1 MTKQSIQKQI
11 IRARYEA
18 KRRTI
23 NWKKRKI
30 FSKLQRRLRI
40 HKHIE
45 RINKEIV
52 NLEAP
57 KIFSFIDNADEVV
70 RYFNLVKDNVHLNQ
84 PVRIDISKITHLSP
98 DIIILL
104 IAVLKDKKSMKV
116 GIHGNAPEDS
126 NLRKIFIESGLYNFV
141 KSRGKKR
148 VADNNKL
155 WKHSTNNQVKGEI
168 AGEAVLICKNLFQ
181 QNGINYDT
189 DNIYNLLVEA
199 MSNTINHADKKKSN
213 INWWL
218 YYFID
223 ENEKIIKYSFIDLG
237 VGIFKSASFDS
248 YRRFAN
254 IFVPGNSLLVKPFL
268 EGKIISSREYDQE
281 ISGKGVRQIINCANN
296 AEFTKFSIIT
306 NDQMINVKD
315 KTNQSLSNNFDGT
328 FIHFEISYS
337 NNTQNG
343 NKIQD

>member
-1 MTKQSIQKQI
+1 MNRQSFQRQI
-11 IRARYEA
+11 IRAKYEA
-18 KRRTI
+18 KRRTKK
-23 NWKKRKI
+23 WKKRKAYN
-30 FSKLQRRLRI
+30 KLQRRLQI
-40 HKHIE
+40 HKYIE
-45 RINKEIV
+45 RVNKGVI

-57 KIFSFIDNADEVV
+57 PNFSFIDNSEEVV
-70 RYFNLVKDNVHLNQ
+70 KYFNMVKDNVESDQ
-84 PVRIDISKITHLSP
+84 PVRIDISKITNLSP
-98 DIIILL
+98 DIIILQ
-104 IAVLKDKKSMKV
+104 IAVLKDKKSMRV
-116 GIHGNAPEDS
+116 GINGNAPEDP

-168 AGEAVLICKNLFQ
+168 AGEAVAVCKSLFE

-199 MSNTINHADKKKSN
+199 MSNTINHADTKKAN

-223 ENEKIIKYSFIDLG
+223 ENEKTIKFSFIDLG
-237 VGIFKSASFDS
+237 IGIFKSASFDS
-248 YRRFAN
+248 YRRIAN

-268 EGKIISSREYDQE
+268 EGKIISSRENDNE
-281 ISGKGVRQIINCANN
+281 ISGKGVKQIINCAENP
-296 AEFTKFSIIT
+296 EFTKFTIIT

-315 KTNQSLSNNFDGT
+315 KTNQSLSHNFDGT
-328 FIHFEISYS
+328 FIHFEVSYS
-337 NNTQNG
+337 NNIQNG
-343 NKIQD
+343 N

>member
-1 MTKQSIQKQI
+1 MNRQSTQKQI
-11 IRARYEA
+11 IRAKYEA
-18 KRRTI
+18 KRRTKT
-23 NWKKRKI
+23 WKKKKAYN
-30 FSKLQRRLRI
+30 KLQRRLQIQRQ
-40 HKHIE
+40 IE
-45 RINKEIV
+45 RINKGII

-57 KIFSFIDNADEVV
+57 PNFSFIDNSDEVV
-70 RYFNLVKDNVHLNQ
+70 KYFNIVKDYVESDQ
-84 PVRIDISKITHLSP
+84 PVCIDISKITNLSP
-98 DIIILL
+98 DIIILQ
-104 IAVLKDKKSMKV
+104 IAVLKEKKSMRV
-116 GIHGNAPEDS
+116 GINGNAPEDP

-168 AGEAVLICKNLFQ
+168 AGEAVSVCKNLFK

-199 MSNTINHADKKKSN
+199 MSNTINHADKKKAN

-223 ENEKIIKYSFIDLG
+223 EKEETIKYSFIDLG
-237 VGIFKSASFDS
+237 IGIFKSASFDS
-248 YRRFAN
+248 YRRIAN

-268 EGKIISSREYDQE
+268 EGKIISSREIDNE
-281 ISGKGVRQIINCANN
+281 ISGKGVKQIINCAENP
-296 AEFTKFSIIT
+296 EFTKFTIIT

-315 KTNQSLSNNFDGT
+315 KTNKSLSHSFDGT
-328 FIHFEISYS
+328 FIHFEVSYS
-337 NNTQNG
+337 NNIKNG
-343 NKIQD
+343 N